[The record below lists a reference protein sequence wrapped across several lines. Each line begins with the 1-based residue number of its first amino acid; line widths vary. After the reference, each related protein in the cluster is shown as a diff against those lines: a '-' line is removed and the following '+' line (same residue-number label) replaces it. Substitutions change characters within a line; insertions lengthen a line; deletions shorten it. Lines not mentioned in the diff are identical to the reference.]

1 LGEGEWTSTDLLA
14 KYGSQKTMERVARRS
29 TDEAIPPN
37 PDPLHKKSRFFQSR
51 GGRAGTPGV
60 PPEALGF
67 RQAGRVFQY
76 FNYRDGRLK

>member
-51 GGRAGTPGV
+51 GGL
-60 PPEALGF
+60 PEARGF